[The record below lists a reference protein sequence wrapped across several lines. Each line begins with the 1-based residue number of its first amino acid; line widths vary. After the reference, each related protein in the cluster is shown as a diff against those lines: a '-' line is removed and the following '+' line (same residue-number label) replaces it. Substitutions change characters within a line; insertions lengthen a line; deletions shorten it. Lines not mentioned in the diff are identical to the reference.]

1 MVRTLIV
8 DDSLVVREYLK
19 FILNSD
25 TDIEIVGVA
34 GDGWEGVEMAKKLR
48 PDVITMDIQ
57 MPKLDGLRAT
67 RLIMESV
74 PTPIVIVSANWE
86 PGEIDLTFKALE
98 MGAVTIIEK
107 PRGLKHPDHKKMATN
122 LIRTVKMMKGVT
134 VERRNTQPSFANG
147 RHATRKEVSA
157 SRLNYVAIG
166 SSTGGPLVLREILSN
181 LPVDFPVPIFIVQHI
196 AKGFTKGMIDWINDV
211 TKLQLKFGENNE
223 YPQAGTVYIAPDDY
237 HMGISRGGRIVLS
250 DDEKIKSLRPAVAY
264 LFGSLAKNFADQT
277 VAVLLTG
284 MGADGATEMKALKDG
299 GAITIAQSE
308 ASSTIFGMPKAAIEK
323 GGATFVL
330 DTADIPRKIIQI
342 LKSRK

>member
-1 MVRTLIV
+1 MVKTLIV
-8 DDSLVVREYLK
+8 DDSMVVREYLK
-19 FILNSD
+19 FILNND
-25 TDIEIVGVA
+25 DDIEVVGVA
-34 GDGWEGVEMAKKLR
+34 GDGWEGVEMAKKLQ

-107 PRGLKHPDHKKMATN
+107 PRGLKHPDHEKMATN

-134 VERRNTQPSFANG
+134 VERRNASPSMAAND
-147 RHATRKEVSA
+147 HSTRKKEPIPQ
-157 SRLNYVAIG
+157 LNYVAIG
-166 SSTGGPLVLREILSN
+166 SSTGGPLVLREILSS
-181 LPVDFPVPIFIVQHI
+181 LPADFPVPIFIVQHI
-196 AKGFTKGMIDWINDV
+196 AKGFTEGMVDWINNV
-211 TKLQLKFGENNE
+211 TKLQLKLGENNE
-223 YPQAGTVYIAPDDY
+223 HPQAGTVYIAPDDR
-237 HMGISRGGRIVLS
+237 HMGINRSGRIVLS
-250 DDEKIKSLRPAVAY
+250 DDEKIKSLRPAVAH

-284 MGADGATEMKALKDG
+284 MGSDGAAEMKALKDG
-299 GAITIAQSE
+299 GAITIAQSQS
-308 ASSTIFGMPKAAIEK
+308 SSTIFGMPKAAIDL

-330 DTADIPRKIIQI
+330 DTEDISRKLIQI
-342 LKSRK
+342 AKSRK